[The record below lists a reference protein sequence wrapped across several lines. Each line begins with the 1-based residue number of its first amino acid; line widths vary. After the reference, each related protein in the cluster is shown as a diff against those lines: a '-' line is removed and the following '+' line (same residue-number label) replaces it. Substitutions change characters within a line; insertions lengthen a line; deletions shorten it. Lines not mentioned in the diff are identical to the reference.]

1 MAMIRVDPVEVH
13 VRTSWLTGRP
23 RDVQWGERHLAVTG
37 ISFVREETAAYPVAT
52 GPQTTFGVTTS
63 EASLVLA
70 FRHRGRRW
78 TLVGVDLPL
87 DRAA

>member
-1 MAMIRVDPVEVH
+1 MAITQVDPVEVH

-23 RDVQWGERHLAVTG
+23 KDVQWGERRLPVTG

-52 GPQTTFGVTTS
+52 GPRITFSVTTP
-63 EASLVLA
+63 EARLMLA

-78 TLVGVDLPL
+78 SLVGVDEVVN
-87 DRAA
+87 RAA